1 MPPMSVALQAQQLMV
16 SGRRLDHVV
25 AGVTHAGGNATW
37 RANLHADQ
45 LDGHVEF
52 RAGDAAQP
60 GLVRAQLA
68 RLALP
73 PSAAQGV
80 ESLLAQAPA
89 SVPALDIVV
98 ESFELGGRDL
108 GRVEIQAV
116 NRRNGP
122 RLAEWQLDRLLL
134 TTPEAEL
141 NALGHW
147 VPGTDGK
154 RRMEMDFRLE
164 LHDGGALLQRLGLG
178 GVLQGG
184 KGKLQGEVSWPG
196 SPLSPD
202 PARMDGQLRVDIQQG
217 RFLKAGAGAGRLLS
231 VLSLQSIPRR
241 LSLDFRDVFLQGF
254 AFDNITGDVHMDEGV
269 AATNNLLMRGLQAA
283 VLMEGRAD
291 IAHETQDLHVVVVPE
306 INAGTASLAY
316 AAINPAVGLGT
327 FLAQLFLRKPLMQA
341 GTREFQVKGSWSD
354 PQVERMERPAGKPL
368 PNLEPSPPP
377 PAAAAAASAPP
388 LQN

>member
-1 MPPMSVALQAQQLMV
+1 
-16 SGRRLDHVV
+16 
-25 AGVTHAGGNATW
+25 
-37 RANLHADQ
+37 
-45 LDGHVEF
+45 
-52 RAGDAAQP
+52 
-60 GLVRAQLA
+60 
-68 RLALP
+68 
-73 PSAAQGV
+73 V

-98 ESFELGGRDL
+98 EDFELAGRDL

-368 PNLEPSPPP
+368 PSLEPSPPP